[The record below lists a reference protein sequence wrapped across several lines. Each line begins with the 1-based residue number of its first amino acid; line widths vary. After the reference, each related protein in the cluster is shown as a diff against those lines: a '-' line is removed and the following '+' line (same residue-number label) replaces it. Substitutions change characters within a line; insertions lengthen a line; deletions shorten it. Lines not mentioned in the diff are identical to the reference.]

1 MSRFEQEWALVPAA
15 ARWLA
20 ALASLAF
27 AALMAAIFLLPGYA
41 PGTESRSTGRPIFLV
56 TAASRRHRRSRSTCC
71 WSATS
76 TATRGAAG

>member
-27 AALMAAIFLLPGYA
+27 AALMAAVFLLPAYA
-41 PGTESRSTGRPIFLV
+41 AADRRRSTRSSRS
-56 TAASRRHRRSRSTCC
+56 SC
-71 WSATS
+71 
-76 TATRGAAG
+76 